1 MPQLKSKHIQ
11 KCKNETYATLKL
23 SLLHCDLPWCL
34 NQILDISSS
43 TQVPQCLG
51 SGSELR
57 KSSGWSEGAHQ

>member
-23 SLLHCDLPWCL
+23 SYLPWCL
-34 NQILDISSS
+34 NQIIDISSS

-57 KSSGWSEGAHQ
+57 KSSGLSEGVHQ